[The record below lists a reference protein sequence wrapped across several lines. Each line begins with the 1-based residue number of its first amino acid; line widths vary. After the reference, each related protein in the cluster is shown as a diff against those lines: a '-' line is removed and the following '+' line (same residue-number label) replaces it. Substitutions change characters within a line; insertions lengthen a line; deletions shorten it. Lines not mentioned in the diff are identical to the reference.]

1 MTSSMS
7 NYGNK
12 VFVGLAD
19 NERLPFVEE
28 QFEAYVSN
36 FSLQLVDDY
45 EKMLSEA
52 KRVNFI

>member
-1 MTSSMS
+1 MS